1 MHLLTQSALLKALG
15 WSLFNSFWQMALL
28 WLLYRVLLAIFPK
41 ASAHARHG
49 LACLVL
55 GAGGVW
61 AALSG
66 TSPWPDGLFQA
77 GDHLGTSFLHTGRQF
92 IKRAPTYV
100 S

>member
-55 GAGGVW
+55 GAGEVW

-66 TSPWPDGLFQA
+66 ASPWPDGLFQA
-77 GDHLGTSFLHTGRQF
+77 AAHLGTSLWQRGREV
-92 IKRAPTYV
+92 INRGLP
-100 S
+100 